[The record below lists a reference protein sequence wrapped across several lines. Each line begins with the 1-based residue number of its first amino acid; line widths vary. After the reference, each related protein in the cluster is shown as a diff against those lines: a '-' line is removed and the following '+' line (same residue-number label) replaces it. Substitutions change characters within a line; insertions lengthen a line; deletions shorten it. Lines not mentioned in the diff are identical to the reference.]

1 MSDIF
6 KEVDEELQRDRALV
20 LWRRYGKYVIGAAVA
35 IVAATAA
42 YVLITDYRAGQRAAN
57 AQRYLSALD
66 LAADGARLDAADQ
79 LAKFATEAPPGYSA
93 LARLQQAGFLVEE
106 GRVSEA
112 VLVYDSLAAD
122 MAVDEVYRELGLVL
136 SVLHQVDEGDSAGLL
151 GRIEPVANG
160 DGPWRHTA
168 TELAALLAQRSGDF
182 AKAKDFYSQL
192 TDDNTAPRSAR
203 ERAAELL
210 SVLGG

>member
-6 KEVDEELQRDRALV
+6 KEVDEELQRDRALS

-35 IVAATAA
+35 IVAATTA
-42 YVLITDYRAGQRAAN
+42 YVLITDYQASQRAAN

-79 LAKFATEAPPGYSA
+79 LAKFAADAPPGYSA

-106 GRVSEA
+106 GRVPEA
-112 VLVYDSLAAD
+112 VSVYDALAAD
-122 MAVDEVYRELGLVL
+122 TAVDEVYRELGLVL

-168 TELAALLAQRSGDF
+168 TELAALLAQRGGDF
-182 AKAKDFYSQL
+182 AKAKEFYSQL